1 MTPEGWGGEEEE
13 GKAIILTQSLVFSV
27 YQFHIQV
34 QACTCKQ
41 IQVSTFSFHDP
52 LSFYLFVLQHEPV
65 SVQLAAPRCQSHST
79 GVVDSA
85 SAVAAVV
92 CVLQLMLFCSGNVSH
107 HFEIVAGW
115 LAHVSQV
122 WRENADT
129 KRKSYLKWLKPT
141 EHLSGVVT
149 FLYMS

>member
-1 MTPEGWGGEEEE
+1 M
-13 GKAIILTQSLVFSV
+13 
-27 YQFHIQV
+27 
-34 QACTCKQ
+34 
-41 IQVSTFSFHDP
+41 
-52 LSFYLFVLQHEPV
+52 LQHEPAV
-65 SVQLAAPRCQSHST
+65 VYLAAPRYQSHSN

-85 SAVAAVV
+85 SVVVAVV

-129 KRKSYLKWLKPT
+129 KRKSYLKWLTPT